1 MLRALLLGALVQNVR
16 SQACAVGAVSVTVGA
31 QSGDVT
37 TTAEL
42 AAGESAS
49 YSCATV
55 NDQYGGNIAVSCA
68 DDGSALSA
76 DAQNCMEVHV
86 CHDLSEVFVTAC
98 DTSAEDPAGDAC
110 PVGCMEAYE
119 ALVAESTCADG
130 WQEPVST
137 GGVLSPFSRTLASS
151 FGLNDG
157 TMPWGIQG
165 AWTAIPGTVENTVR
179 WVTLLNRLQERCVWR
194 AEAAAAPDYATDC
207 AYRYFMAVEVLSGPG
222 EALEYN
228 CAVLSPSCTETATTS
243 VEADATSCAAVT
255 DLDTA
260 TACEAAGP
268 CTYTAARD
276 VCTDECRAIKDAVLA
291 NCDET
296 DTYTNSAGI
305 VADYSA
311 MVGGMNVQMSCAEF
325 ECELSSLGEAFCGTL
340 DSLGSIDGEA
350 EDATGTMQG
359 MSDWVD
365 VGCNSQLSLAPV
377 FMALLPQNFL
387 PPRALDCITQ
397 LSTEQSSIRIKN
409 VCACTMTE
417 MCPGDD
423 RFYELRT
430 DGTGRPGG
438 LFNVATTSSCTLVPS
453 TNNGVTPGSCTD
465 SEASDTAYC
474 NYSPVR
480 SCWSTGTLDVDVT
493 PASCTSTDAAGVETS
508 ADTEACYL
516 DSGTCSPNDGY
527 DTYTCAYVPEVKCS
541 STGAPDTED
550 EADSCTATTV
560 VVPGS
565 PAIDCSGAPGVDGA
579 DCPTGC
585 IYAAAVSAA
594 CEGTA
599 DDGAT
604 DCSTL
609 AADTACTVVAGCT
622 LSALQEA
629 SCGDDIAAGADS
641 GGVETMADTDNC
653 NLTPSGDFGV
663 TPGQCAAVDP
673 AVATCAYVSGTYS
686 VSAPM
691 DFFYGESCTLITP
704 PTAEQCVTGAFA
716 PIQEEAEEAEPPP
729 PPTAAP
735 AADSSAAPRVVG
747 MALLAAAAMASVFA

>member
-243 VEADATSCAAVT
+243 VEADATSCAA
-255 DLDTA
+255 
-260 TACEAAGP
+260 
-268 CTYTAARD
+268 
-276 VCTDECRAIKDAVLA
+276 
-291 NCDET
+291 
-296 DTYTNSAGI
+296 
-305 VADYSA
+305 
-311 MVGGMNVQMSCAEF
+311 
-325 ECELSSLGEAFCGTL
+325 
-340 DSLGSIDGEA
+340 
-350 EDATGTMQG
+350 
-359 MSDWVD
+359 
-365 VGCNSQLSLAPV
+365 
-377 FMALLPQNFL
+377 
-387 PPRALDCITQ
+387 
-397 LSTEQSSIRIKN
+397 
-409 VCACTMTE
+409 
-417 MCPGDD
+417 
-423 RFYELRT
+423 
-430 DGTGRPGG
+430 
-438 LFNVATTSSCTLVPS
+438 
-453 TNNGVTPGSCTD
+453 
-465 SEASDTAYC
+465 
-474 NYSPVR
+474 
-480 SCWSTGTLDVDVT
+480 
-493 PASCTSTDAAGVETS
+493 
-508 ADTEACYL
+508 
-516 DSGTCSPNDGY
+516 
-527 DTYTCAYVPEVKCS
+527 
-541 STGAPDTED
+541 
-550 EADSCTATTV
+550 
-560 VVPGS
+560 
-565 PAIDCSGAPGVDGA
+565 
-579 DCPTGC
+579 
-585 IYAAAVSAA
+585 
-594 CEGTA
+594 
-599 DDGAT
+599 
-604 DCSTL
+604 
-609 AADTACTVVAGCT
+609 
-622 LSALQEA
+622 
-629 SCGDDIAAGADS
+629 
-641 GGVETMADTDNC
+641 
-653 NLTPSGDFGV
+653 
-663 TPGQCAAVDP
+663 
-673 AVATCAYVSGTYS
+673 
-686 VSAPM
+686 
-691 DFFYGESCTLITP
+691 
-704 PTAEQCVTGAFA
+704 
-716 PIQEEAEEAEPPP
+716 
-729 PPTAAP
+729 
-735 AADSSAAPRVVG
+735 
-747 MALLAAAAMASVFA
+747 